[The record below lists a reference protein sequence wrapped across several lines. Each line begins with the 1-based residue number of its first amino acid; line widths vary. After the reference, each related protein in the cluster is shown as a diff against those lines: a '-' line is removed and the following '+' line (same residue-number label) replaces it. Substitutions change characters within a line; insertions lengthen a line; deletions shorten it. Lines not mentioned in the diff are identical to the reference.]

1 MLKLYDSGQK
11 SLPLWN
17 YSFYTCPRSN
27 KMYTLMKNPFNLL
40 NFRAKIAWTSWNLKL
55 RYHQN
60 ERKYQFEEI
69 TKAWWMNELNSY
81 IRKSEVHTFVV
92 TKNLQRKICHLI
104 VHFERPEI
112 IPRKYFQASLY
123 IIALCFI
130 DFDSYNTINI

>member
-1 MLKLYDSGQK
+1 
-11 SLPLWN
+11 
-17 YSFYTCPRSN
+17 
-27 KMYTLMKNPFNLL
+27 
-40 NFRAKIAWTSWNLKL
+40 
-55 RYHQN
+55 
-60 ERKYQFEEI
+60 
-69 TKAWWMNELNSY
+69 MNELNSY

-130 DFDSYNTINI
+130 DFDSYFTEWKKSYLVYSDYKLHRMFFHQVPIVQNYSSS